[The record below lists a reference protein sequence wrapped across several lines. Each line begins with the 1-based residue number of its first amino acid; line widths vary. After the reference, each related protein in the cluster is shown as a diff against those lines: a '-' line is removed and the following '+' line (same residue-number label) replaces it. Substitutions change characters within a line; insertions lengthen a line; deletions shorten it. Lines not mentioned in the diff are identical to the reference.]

1 MTKLVFCADDFTGAS
16 DTLATLARA
25 GLSARLYLTAPDMS
39 EHKDNVGHGSPG
51 SDPGSLDAFGVAT
64 SLRAMGVEDGVATI
78 GKLADQLAKA
88 RCGIYHFKICSTFDS
103 APETGNIAAVADRYA
118 QSVGAKWKAIIGGQ
132 PSLRRFCFLG
142 NLFAGVGAG
151 QIHRIDR
158 HPVMANHPVTPMSE
172 ADLRRHLATQGWSNV
187 GLIDFTMIRQ
197 GRTALIAEIKRRI
210 ATGETE
216 TLFDVSDEN
225 DLLTIGE
232 ALHEIARSAPILCIG
247 ASSVAQALFPSF
259 PPLPQNAA
267 KASRRAGPVFAFAG
281 SRSPLTAEQVASAQ
295 NYVKYRVSPSDL
307 LDPDAVNLLKD
318 ECLSAL
324 KDGKNL
330 LVSLSDDRNHTIASH
345 DLAQASARFIADIS
359 RSVALGFLLI
369 AGGDTSSLAVQALG
383 IDSLSYVADFDAGA
397 PVIRAHAQTHDSAQ
411 NSLDGLPMLLKG
423 GQMGKVTLFDNIA
436 NLAIAKA

>member
-25 GLSARLYLTAPDMS
+25 GLSARLYLNAPVMS
-39 EHKDNVGHGSPG
+39 EHKDEVGHGS
-51 SDPGSLDAFGVAT
+51 SSLDAFGVAT

-78 GKLADQLAKA
+78 GELADQLAKA
-88 RCGIYHFKICSTFDS
+88 KCGIYHFKICSTFDS
-103 APETGNIAAVADRYA
+103 GPQTGNIAAVADRYA
-118 QSVGAKWKAIIGGQ
+118 QSVGATWKAIIGGQ
-132 PSLRRFCFLG
+132 PSLRRFCFMG

-158 HPVMANHPVTPMSE
+158 HPVMAHHPVTPMNE
-172 ADLRRHLATQGWSNV
+172 ADLPRHLAGQGWPNV
-187 GLIDFTMIRQ
+187 GLIDFTIIRQ
-197 GRTALIAEIKRRI
+197 GRVALIAEIKRRI
-210 ATGETE
+210 ANGETE
-216 TLFDVSDEN
+216 TLFDATDEN

-232 ALHEIARSAPILCIG
+232 ALQDIAKSTTILCVG

-259 PPLPQNAA
+259 TPASDGVA

-281 SRSPLTAEQVASAQ
+281 SRSPLTAEQVVSAQ

-307 LDPDAVNLLKD
+307 LDPVALKQLQT
-318 ECLSAL
+318 ECLDVLHS
-324 KDGKNL
+324 GKNL
-330 LVSLSDDRNHTIASH
+330 LVSLSDDRNHTIVSH
-345 DLAQASARFIADIS
+345 DLAQASACFIAEIS

-397 PVIRAHAQTHDSAQ
+397 PVIRAHAS
-411 NSLDGLPMLLKG
+411 NGSLDGLPMLLKG
-423 GQMGKVTLFDNIA
+423 GQMGKPALFDNIT
-436 NLAIAKA
+436 NLPATAK